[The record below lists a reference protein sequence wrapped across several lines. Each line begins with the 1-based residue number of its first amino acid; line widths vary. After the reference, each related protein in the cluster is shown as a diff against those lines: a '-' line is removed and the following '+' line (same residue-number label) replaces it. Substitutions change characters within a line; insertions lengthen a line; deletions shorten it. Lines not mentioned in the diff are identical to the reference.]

1 MRPFLS
7 VTSALLLP
15 LLLLASAAPAA
26 VLDDPAAAPPGT
38 TTSTPA
44 ASSPLWEAGVFS
56 VGGSQQAY
64 PGSRQQVRS
73 VILLPF
79 LVYRGQVVRAEQGG
93 IGVRAARS
101 ASTEF
106 DIGLSGSFGSAAADH
121 DARRGLPNIGTLVE
135 LGPRLKLNLGPAPWG
150 GGFSAALPLRGVF
163 DINHGFDFRGIAFE
177 PMLAWGD
184 RSALGWGYGVSL
196 GLVLGN
202 RRLTDTFYGVAPA
215 HATATRP
222 AYTARA
228 GLITTRLAFN
238 LSKRLATDWRFF
250 GYARIDSVA
259 GAANRHSPLVERPTG
274 ASAGLGL
281 AWTWL
286 RSDESARP

>member
-1 MRPFLS
+1 M
-7 VTSALLLP
+7 
-15 LLLLASAAPAA
+15 
-26 VLDDPAAAPPGT
+26 
-38 TTSTPA
+38 
-44 ASSPLWEAGVFS
+44 FS

-73 VILLPF
+73 AILLPF

-101 ASTEF
+101 ASTEL
-106 DIGLSGSFGSAAADH
+106 DVGVSGSFGSAAADN
-121 DARRGLPNIGTLVE
+121 DRRRGLPNIGTLVE
-135 LGPRLKLNLGPAPWG
+135 FGPRLKVNLGPAPWG

-163 DINHGFDFRGIAFE
+163 DINHAFDYRGLAFE
-177 PMLAWGD
+177 PLLAWGD
-184 RSALGWGYGVSL
+184 RSAGGWGYGVSL

-215 HATATRP
+215 YATATRP
-222 AYTARA
+222 AYQARA
-228 GLITTRLAFN
+228 GLIATRLAFN
-238 LSKRLATDWRFF
+238 LSKRLAIDWRFF
-250 GYARIDSVA
+250 AYARIDTVA
-259 GAANRHSPLVERPTG
+259 GAANRDSPLVDRTTG
-274 ASAGLGL
+274 ASAGVGL